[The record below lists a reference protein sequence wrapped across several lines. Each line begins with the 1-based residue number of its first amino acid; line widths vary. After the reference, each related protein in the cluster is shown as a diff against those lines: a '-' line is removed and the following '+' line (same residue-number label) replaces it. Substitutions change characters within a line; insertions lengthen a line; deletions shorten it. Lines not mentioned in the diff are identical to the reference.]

1 MKNFLQSLCSKLDI
15 KFILLLI
22 FFNLPIVFSEIFI
35 HEINSRIIGHAISF
49 FLEIIFGAIIL
60 AGLKIFLEQFN
71 LSVAKVFKYFL
82 LAVCA
87 IIFLADI
94 FALCYYD
101 TPVNRTMLKIILATN
116 PQEATE
122 FFSVYVFSAKFL
134 VIFFSSAI
142 IFFILNKISLSQIN
156 EKVLVV
162 ILIIVLI
169 AVVRQVK
176 RSPQDFILQT
186 NSIGRMAIILPEVL
200 QDMRDY
206 ENFASHS
213 RHEVNLTRNESNLP
227 LVIFVLGES
236 ATRNHWQLYG
246 YNLPTTPNL
255 NDLNSENSLKI
266 FSDTV
271 SPHAHT
277 MQVLQKIFTFYRR
290 ENDSEGEK
298 FWLEKENIFDILN
311 AAGYHTAWISNQEMG
326 GIYGNIGRFY
336 SEICAT
342 KKFTQLRDSVEQ
354 DDAKFDEEILPLFD
368 EELKNLHEKNFFVL
382 HLMGSHSRYKLRYPK
397 SFEKF
402 FPADESDK
410 NKTRAE
416 YDNSIL
422 YTDFVLNQIVERVK
436 NFDSIVIYVSDHG
449 EDVFDD
455 KNFSGHAEDNPSKF
469 MIEVPFVIYTSEKFR
484 DNHSELE
491 KKISAAV
498 DKPFM
503 SDDMI
508 YFLLDMLKIET
519 ADFDSTLSPLNENY
533 NSDRQRIFSGKIY
546 DKERGLQ

>member
-1 MKNFLQSLCSKLDI
+1 MRKLKSFFDNLDK

-35 HEINSRIIGHAISF
+35 HEVDLRIIGHAVSF

-60 AGLKIFLEQFN
+60 ACLKNFLEK
-71 LSVAKVFKYFL
+71 LSLSAARVFKYFL

-87 IIFLADI
+87 TIFLADI
-94 FALCYYD
+94 FSLCYYD
-101 TPVNRTMLKIILATN
+101 TLVNRTMLKIILATN

-122 FFSVYVFSAKFL
+122 FISAYVFNPKFL
-134 VIFFSSAI
+134 TVLFSATI
-142 IFFILNKISLSQIN
+142 IFFILNKISLPRIN
-156 EKVLVV
+156 EKVLAV
-162 ILIIVLI
+162 ILIIALI
-169 AVVRQVK
+169 ASVRQIK
-176 RSPQDFILQT
+176 KDSEKFILQV
-186 NSIGRMAIILPEVL
+186 NSISRNALFLPEVL

-206 ENFASHS
+206 ENYASHS
-213 RHEVNLTRNESNLP
+213 HHEVNLTRNESNLP
-227 LVIFVLGES
+227 LVVFVLGES

-246 YNLPTTPNL
+246 YDLPTTPNL
-255 NDLNSENSLKI
+255 NNLNSQGGLKI

-277 MQVLQKIFTFYRR
+277 MPVLQKIFTFYRH
-290 ENDSEGEK
+290 ENHSEGGK
-298 FWLEKENIFDILN
+298 IWLEKENIFDILN
-311 AAGYHTAWISNQEMG
+311 AAGYYTAWISNQEMG
-326 GIYGNIGRFY
+326 GIYGNVGRLY

-342 KKFTQLRDSVEQ
+342 KKFTQFRDSVEE
-354 DDAKFDEEILPLFD
+354 DDAYFDEAILPLFD

-402 FPADESDK
+402 SPADDSYE
-410 NKTRAE
+410 NRVRAE

-422 YTDFVLNQIVERVK
+422 YTDFVLSEIIERVK
-436 NFDSIVIYVSDHG
+436 NLDAVVIYISDHG

-455 KNFSGHAEDNPSKF
+455 KDFAAHAEDNPSRF

-484 DNHSELE
+484 ANHSELE

-508 YFLLDMLKIET
+508 YFLMDMLKIET
-519 ADFDSTLSPLNENY
+519 ADFDSTLSPLEENY
-533 NSDRQRIFSGKIY
+533 KIDRPRIFSGKNY
-546 DKERGLQ
+546 DKEHGLQ